1 MIFNWVKTVFNDNY
15 LPKLFCLL
23 LYSFLQCSALIP
35 YIKELQKSHIR
46 VIAFVL
52 SLFTISSHGYF
63 KVHVFKVFSKT
74 LDPVCLELLSISKL
88 SIISFIIDLAA
99 KRPGLTQLSIS
110 CLIISDGSNFG
121 WLK

>member
-52 SLFTISSHGYF
+52 SSFTISSHGYF
-63 KVHVFKVFSKT
+63 KVHDFKVFSIT
-74 LDPVCLELLSISKL
+74 LDIFKNAGRYLLLVMS
-88 SIISFIIDLAA
+88 
-99 KRPGLTQLSIS
+99 Q
-110 CLIISDGSNFG
+110 
-121 WLK
+121 

>member
-1 MIFNWVKTVFNDNY
+1 MIITYPNY
-15 LPKLFCLL
+15 SAYFFIAFYSAQL
-23 LYSFLQCSALIP
+23 LYHT
-35 YIKELQKSHIR
+35 ELQKSHKR
-46 VIAFVL
+46 VIAFML

-88 SIISFIIDLAA
+88 SIISFIIDVAA

-110 CLIISDGSNFG
+110 CLIISNG
-121 WLK
+121 

>member
-35 YIKELQKSHIR
+35 YIKELHKWHIR
-46 VIAFVL
+46 VISFVL

-74 LDPVCLELLSISKL
+74 LVCLELLSISKL
-88 SIISFIIDLAA
+88 SIILFIIDVAA
-99 KRPGLTQLSIS
+99 KRPGLAQLSIS
-110 CLIISDGSNFG
+110 CSIISDGSNFG

>member
-63 KVHVFKVFSKT
+63 KVHVFKVFSKRF
-74 LDPVCLELLSISKL
+74 DPVCLELLSILKL
-88 SIISFIIDLAA
+88 SIISFSIDVAA
-99 KRPGLTQLSIS
+99 KRPGPTQLSIS
-110 CLIISDGSNFG
+110 CLIISDG
-121 WLK
+121 

>member
-52 SLFTISSHGYF
+52 SLFTISSHRYF

-74 LDPVCLELLSISKL
+74 LDQVCLELPSISKL
-88 SIISFIIDLAA
+88 SIKSFIIDVAA

-110 CLIISDGSNFG
+110 CLIISDG
-121 WLK
+121 

>member
-1 MIFNWVKTVFNDNY
+1 MIFNWVKTVSNDNY

-74 LDPVCLELLSISKL
+74 LDLELLSISKL
-88 SIISFIIDLAA
+88 SIISFIIDVAA

-110 CLIISDGSNFG
+110 CLIISDG
-121 WLK
+121 